1 MSSPHRPA
9 RTWHGAPPT
18 RRGLIASTLGLA
30 AGAAVAARP
39 SASHAASGATA
50 VADGPPF
57 RGPRQAGVTTP
68 HQSDLLLA
76 AFDLPEGADG
86 ARARRVLRGVLDT
99 WTRELTSVLD
109 RGEAPEVLA
118 HARTSRLTATVG
130 LGGTAFDRMGVSRP
144 ALLTDFPAFPGDRID
159 DALSGGDLVV
169 QLCADDAWTVATA
182 ADLLTEAAE
191 DTMPPRWR
199 QRGFVAPA
207 PGGGASRNL
216 FGHKDGISNP
226 TAEESER
233 FVWIG
238 EGAERDG
245 TYLVYRRIH
254 MDVDGFE
261 ALPVAEQ
268 ERVIGRHKDTGA
280 PLGQDRETD
289 EPDFAAVT
297 ADGDPVIP
305 DDSHMALAHAR
316 SHDGDRML
324 RRGFAYADDRGDQ
337 GLLFLAFMDDPRLF
351 TRTQNLLARKDPL
364 HPFTEHRGTGLYLVL
379 PGATEGRPLGT
390 GVL

>member
-1 MSSPHRPA
+1 MSSPRNPA
-9 RTWHGAPPT
+9 PT

-30 AGAAVAARP
+30 AVAVGP
-39 SASHAASGATA
+39 SASHAANGSSVSGT
-50 VADGPPF
+50 GPPF

-68 HQSDLLLA
+68 PQSDLLLA
-76 AFDLPEGADG
+76 AFDLPDG
-86 ARARRVLRGVLDT
+86 VDGGEARRVLRGVLDT
-99 WTRELTSVLD
+99 WTRELTSVID
-109 RGEAPEVLA
+109 GGEAPEVLA
-118 HARTSRLTATVG
+118 HARSSRLTATVG
-130 LGGTAFDRMGVSRP
+130 LGGTAFDRLGLSRP
-144 ALLTDFPAFPGDRID
+144 SLLTGFPSFPGDRIE
-159 DALSGGDLVV
+159 DARSDGDLVV

-191 DTMPPRWR
+191 NTMPPRWR
-199 QRGFVAPA
+199 QKGFIAPA

-216 FGHKDGISNP
+216 FGHKDGVSNP
-226 TAEESER
+226 SAEEADR

-238 EGAERDG
+238 QGAERDG
-245 TYLVYRRIH
+245 TYMVFRRIH

-280 PLGQDRETD
+280 PLGQDGETD

-305 DDSHMALAHAR
+305 ADSHMALSHAQ

-324 RRGFAYADDRGDQ
+324 RRGYSYADAWDDR
-337 GLLFLAFMDDPRLF
+337 GLLFLAFMDDPGLF
-351 TRTQNLLARKDPL
+351 TRMQNVLAAKDPL

-379 PGATEGRPLGT
+379 PGATEGRPLGA
-390 GVL
+390 GIL